1 MAKYRWTWEEA
12 KQGSAAPL
20 STTGPAVREADFNG
34 PANSFFDAVWAEIAN
49 KASKGQGPSPDR
61 VIVTVWR
68 VEG

>member
-20 STTGPAVREADFNG
+20 SPGPEVYEDDFDG
-34 PANSFFDAVWAEIAN
+34 PANSFFDAVWAEIAA
-49 KASKGQGPSPDR
+49 KASRGQGPSPAR

-68 VEG
+68 VDD